1 MEKHMST
8 RSGVILGRLAVVAM
22 LVLAAC
28 TSNGNGASSADA
40 GSNSTSGPTPT
51 SLGHIVWGYWDDDDN
66 LHVFTANADG
76 TNIQTLL
83 PRLGWVGAPKWSPD
97 GQRLA
102 LYVGGSGLAEADQAD
117 DVLVTGGIVNA
128 DGTGFHAFDSPDRTL
143 NIACFEWSPD
153 GDRLACEGFDDSDP
167 ARDGLYTVSA
177 TDGGDLRSVTTGHRV
192 ALCGYS
198 PDGARIAYLQDDRH
212 LTVVDIDGTNKR
224 RLTDT
229 TFGPGCDWSPDG
241 RAILA
246 VSDGSLIAVGL
257 DGTETQIPVV
267 GDTVSS
273 YGPAYSPEGSS
284 IIFMASTE
292 GELYDIYTM
301 RLDGSE
307 PVQITDTPQEEDFA
321 DWGP

>member
-1 MEKHMST
+1 MSAK
-8 RSGVILGRLAVVAM
+8 RSGPKLRRLTVVAM
-22 LVLAAC
+22 LVSTGCSANGDDGAPTAA
-28 TSNGNGASSADA
+28 A
-40 GSNSTSGPTPT
+40 SNSPSVSTPQ
-51 SLGHIVWGYWDDDDN
+51 GHIVWGFWDAEEN
-66 LHVFTANADG
+66 LHMSTANADG
-76 TNIQTLL
+76 KNTRPLL
-83 PRLGWVGAPKWSPD
+83 PDLGWLGAPNWSPD
-97 GQRLA
+97 GQQLA
-102 LYVGGSGLAEADQAD
+102 VYVVGSGSAPTPSHPNDG
-117 DVLVTGGIVNA
+117 LVTGGLVNA
-128 DGTGFHAFDSPDRTL
+128 DGTGFHAFDSPDPTL

-167 ARDGLYTVSA
+167 SRDGLYTVRA

-212 LTVVDIDGTNKR
+212 LTAVDIDGTNER

-246 VSDGSLIAVGL
+246 ASDGSLVLVGL
-257 DGTETQIPVV
+257 DGTSTEIPVH
-267 GDTVSS
+267 GETVYS
-273 YGPAYSPEGSS
+273 YGPAFSPDGSS
-284 IIFMASTE
+284 IIFMANTE
-292 GELYDIYTM
+292 GNLFDVYTM

-307 PVQITDTPQEEDFA
+307 PVQITDTPEEEDFA